1 MTALLHAI
9 ILMLSIS
16 SVLTSSFVTVSATQ
30 SNSID
35 LSVSTGFGDD
45 VKSRM
50 QDLFSDAL
58 NGTDNITNS
67 STLLSNL
74 SNLSS
79 SNILISKNKVTS
91 IINSNDS
98 GSSSSSSIIKDQVN
112 TINGVCNSIKV
123 GGNGNDTL
131 ASTGNCNDE
140 LTGGAGADKF
150 MCGEGN
156 DTVRDYSSK
165 EGDVILDRQN
175 CEKIQ

>member
-9 ILMLSIS
+9 ILTLSILS
-16 SVLTSSFVTVSATQ
+16 ILTSSFVTVSASQ
-30 SNSID
+30 SNSKD
-35 LSVSTGFGDD
+35 LSVSTGFGEDL
-45 VKSRM
+45 KSRI
-50 QDLFSDAL
+50 QGLLSDAL
-58 NGTDNITNS
+58 NDTDNITNS

-79 SNILISKNKVTS
+79 SNILISKNKITS

-98 GSSSSSSIIKDQVN
+98 DSNSSSSIIKDQVN

-140 LTGGAGADKF
+140 FTGGAGADKF

-156 DTVRDYSSK
+156 DTVKDYNSK
-165 EGDVILDRQN
+165 EGDVILDKQN